1 MSGRTPLRARVR
13 ARGRVVRWC
22 ALVLVTLL
30 SGVVTR
36 AAAQTTCSVANPPS
50 GQSRVCSVT
59 LRGTLSLPGIVD
71 VRLSTSTTNIAGAP
85 VATDATFR
93 AAGDT
98 GIVVTGPLLEVRS
111 SGAVSVTLVNAPTFT
126 GPVPKPASD
135 VHLGVSTVTGVCG
148 GVAMSALATTPVAVQ
163 QASPRL
169 LFRSSVAVTS
179 ATRQLC
185 FRVWW
190 RFASDAP
197 GNYTLPLTVSTTAP

>member
-1 MSGRTPLRARVR
+1 MSGNTRRHVGPRAHRR
-13 ARGRVVRWC
+13 IARWC
-22 ALVLVTLL
+22 VLVLTALVV
-30 SGVVTR
+30 GVSAR
-36 AAAQTTCSVANPPS
+36 ASAQTTCSVANPPS

-71 VRLSTSTTNIAGAP
+71 VRLSTSATNIAGAP

-98 GIVVTGPLLEVRS
+98 GIVVTGPVLEVRS
-111 SGAVSVTLVNAPTFT
+111 TGAVSVTLVNAPAFT

-148 GVAMSALATTPVAVQ
+148 GVAMSALAITPLAVQ

-169 LFRSSVAVTS
+169 LFRSTVAVTS

>member
-1 MSGRTPLRARVR
+1 MALWLLLAAGGSRAE
-13 ARGRVVRWC
+13 
-22 ALVLVTLL
+22 
-30 SGVVTR
+30 
-36 AAAQTTCSVANPPS
+36 AQTTCSVANPPS

-59 LRGTLSLPGIVD
+59 LRGTLSLPGLVD
-71 VRLSTSTTNIAGAP
+71 VRMSTSATNIAGAP
-85 VATDATFR
+85 IATDATFR
-93 AAGDT
+93 AAADT
-98 GIVVTGPLLEVRS
+98 GIVVTGPVLEVRS
-111 SGAVSVTLVNAPTFT
+111 TGAVSVTLVNAPTFT

-135 VHLGVSTVTGVCG
+135 VHLGLSTTTGACG
-148 GVAMSALATTPVAVQ
+148 GVAMSALATTPLAVQ

-169 LFRSSVAVTS
+169 LFRSTVAVTA